1 MSDEPKAAASGLKPR
16 QISEQNDVKGLHAI
30 HRFRWLR
37 SREIGNVLW
46 PNQKN
51 RHTSAARLI
60 RKWVQQDWVIE
71 RKLPEAYGPAYVL
84 SQRGANFL
92 QQHGITAKSGKRV
105 GVFLKD
111 KSWVPNRVTYKHDL
125 LANGFMTFMLGS
137 GANIK
142 TEFEIAEANPIN
154 RKIPDGLVQLDDDWI
169 AIEVERER
177 KTGENARK
185 LAQHIID
192 ISNGDII
199 YEFDEETIFV
209 DGSAIVYEN
218 AETGGIDHFPKIKR
232 MLQSRLKDGD
242 SLELRKIVC
251 EVIGGGYIDAKVF
264 DETVRSDWNLALLKS
279 VDGLQFER
287 CGSEKA
293 MSELDIAKCRYL
305 TGLDQSNF
313 DLILFMTRD
322 GSWHAEISKY
332 VEEDGGYKKLLNCKK
347 LKARTEEAALRQAK
361 EALIDNPEY
370 REWHHKK
377 YKKAVSMD
385 DL

>member
-1 MSDEPKAAASGLKPR
+1 MNTEQEGAAKPLKPH
-16 QISEQNDVKGLHAI
+16 QKSEQNDVLGLHAI

-46 PNQKN
+46 PTQKN

-60 RKWVQQDWVIE
+60 RKWLENDWVIE
-71 RKLPEAYGPAYVL
+71 RKLPESFGPAYVL

-92 QQHGITAKSGKRV
+92 EQHGVTAKTGKRV

-125 LANGFMTFMLGS
+125 LANGFITFMLGS
-137 GANIK
+137 GVNIK
-142 TEFEIAEANPIN
+142 TEIEIAESNPIN
-154 RKIPDGLVQLDDDWI
+154 KKIPDGLVQLDEQWI
-169 AIEVERER
+169 AVEVERER

-192 ISNGDII
+192 ISNGDIS
-199 YEFDEETIFV
+199 YDFDEETIFV

-218 AETGGIDHFPKIKR
+218 PETGGTDHFSKIKR

-264 DETVRSDWNLALLKS
+264 DETVRSDWNMALLKS
-279 VDGLQFER
+279 ADGWDFE
-287 CGSEKA
+287 
-293 MSELDIAKCRYL
+293 KCSNSKSLSDTEILKFLYMRRNDGCPIDLYISKSS
-305 TGLDQSNF
+305 DQTWSV
-313 DLILFMTRD
+313 
-322 GSWHAEISKY
+322 EISKWDSDEQCLKL
-332 VEEDGGYKKLLNCKK
+332 VKEKKLSTDNKDVAIK
-347 LKARTEEAALRQAK
+347 RAK
-361 EALIDNPEY
+361 EILIDVKSY
-370 REWHHKK
+370 RDWHYKK
-377 YKKAVSMD
+377 YKTAVSMD